1 MTKDEMRA
9 CLSELGWS
17 QNELCRRLGLHVN
30 TATKWPEEKIP
41 EYVAAYLRLRAAVKR
56 MEGL

>member
-1 MTKDEMRA
+1 MTKDEMRLI
-9 CLSELGWS
+9 LSELGWS

-30 TATKWPEEKIP
+30 TATKWPEDQVP
-41 EYVAAYLRLRAAVKR
+41 QYVAAYLRLKHAWKS

>member
-1 MTKDEMRA
+1 MRA
-9 CLSELGWS
+9 ALSELGWS

-30 TATKWPEEKIP
+30 TATKWPEEQIP
-41 EYVAAYLRLRAAVKR
+41 KYVAAYLRLRVAVKR